1 MPKTGKPMGRPKGS
15 VAAHTALERAN
26 KEAMR
31 LELRERVA
39 KAFGPMIDAQIA
51 SAQGI
56 SHFMKR
62 DPKTGKF
69 ERITELAQIEA
80 ALNAEDAEEGSSY
93 WIWTKDPSTAAW
105 TDLANRA
112 IDKPIEPVEVEHSG
126 GVDFRW
132 KDDTEK

>member
-1 MPKTGKPMGRPKGS
+1 MPKTGNPRGRPKGTIS
-15 VAAHTALERAN
+15 AHTAAERAN

-39 KAFGPMIDAQIA
+39 KAFGPLVEAQIA
-51 SAQGI
+51 TAQGI

-80 ALNAEDAEEGSSY
+80 ALNAEGAEEGSSY
-93 WIWTKDPSTAAW
+93 WIWTKDPSTAAF
-105 TDLANRA
+105 TDLMNRA
-112 IDKPIEPVEVEHSG
+112 IDKPIEQQEHSG
-126 GVDFRW
+126 SIALDIKWQG
-132 KDDTEK
+132 DD